1 MFLRYKPYVICY
13 ILCRINPCILYKLDI
28 YYILYIIPCT
38 NHYHT
43 MSFLKQRNAPS
54 NASDLASDRASDL
67 ASVLASDLVSDFSD
81 RMDIL

>member
-1 MFLRYKPYVICY
+1 MYQSLSYYVI
-13 ILCRINPCILYKLDI
+13 
-28 YYILYIIPCT
+28 
-38 NHYHT
+38 
-43 MSFLKQRNAPS
+43 LKRRNAPS

>member
-1 MFLRYKPYVICY
+1 MFLRYKSYVICY
-13 ILCRINPCILYKLDI
+13 IRCRINPCILYNKLDI
-28 YYILYIIPCT
+28 YIYTIPCT

-43 MSFLKQRNAPS
+43 MSFLKRQKKAPS